1 VWTQVGFGKSLEGK
15 ALVKNDEEGTGE
27 IRKEKEFETG
37 KSVQFLVRI
46 YIILFRF
53 GVTPQLIRPSMVT

>member
-15 ALVKNDEEGTGE
+15 ALVENDEEGTAE

-37 KSVQFLVRI
+37 KSVQFLIRI

-53 GVTPQLIRPSMVT
+53 GVTPQLIRPSMAT